1 VSVLPIL
8 TGADNPILRKK
19 AHKVVK
25 ITKEIQ
31 SLIKDM
37 EATTKNADGLG
48 LAAPQVGQSLRLCLV
63 RLNKKMVPIMNPVI
77 FWWSEEIEVAE
88 EGCLS
93 LPNVWMNVPRPVSIA
108 VRYMD
113 AKGEEQERKLSGLEA
128 RIVQHEADHLNGVLI
143 TDYANTLPHQAL

>member
-1 VSVLPIL
+1 MAVLPIL

-19 AHKVVK
+19 AQKVTK
-25 ITKEIQ
+25 IT
-31 SLIKDM
+31 KDM
-37 EATTKNADGLG
+37 EATTKKADGLG
-48 LAAPQVGQSLRLCLV
+48 LAAPQVGQSIRLCLV
-63 RLNKKMVPIMNPVI
+63 RLNKKMVPIMNPLI

-93 LPNVWMNVPRPVSIA
+93 LPNFWMNVPRPVSIA

-128 RIVQHEADHLNGVLI
+128 RIVQHETDHLNGVLI